1 MGAKGGYPHL
11 YDPGSNSCVNI
22 HSYRAEA
29 IDHLTR
35 LHGAIEYNPRLNL
48 LFAADGEAFEIRLTP
63 GGYLIDRV
71 MPQAT
76 KGVYKHP

>member
-1 MGAKGGYPHL
+1 M
-11 YDPGSNSCVNI
+11 NI

-35 LHGAIEYNPRLNL
+35 LHGAIDYNPRLNL

-63 GGYLIDRV
+63 GGYLIDRMV
-71 MPQAT
+71 PKAT

>member
-1 MGAKGGYPHL
+1 M
-11 YDPGSNSCVNI
+11 NI

-71 MPQAT
+71 MPKAT